1 MLDSP
6 KKAAA
11 MIPKWRVRH
20 WAAVE
25 EEVCIVEL
33 RRVDCGEG
41 AMQWAARAVEVLCID
56 AMGSFS
62 GGDAMQCAARA
73 VEVLCIDA
81 MGSFSGGGAM
91 QGEDSMEIE
100 RPVGEGLCS
109 RWG

>member
-1 MLDSP
+1 MQ
-6 KKAAA
+6 
-11 MIPKWRVRH
+11 
-20 WAAVE
+20 WA
-25 EEVCIVEL
+25 L
-33 RRVDCGEG
+33 GSYGGGG

-62 GGDAMQCAARA
+62 GGGAMQCAARA

>member
-1 MLDSP
+1 MVVEVLCID
-6 KKAAA
+6 A
-11 MIPKWRVRH
+11 MSSFS
-20 WAAVE
+20 
-25 EEVCIVEL
+25 
-33 RRVDCGEG
+33 GGG

-62 GGDAMQCAARA
+62 GGGAMQWA
-73 VEVLCIDA
+73 L
-81 MGSFSGGGAM
+81 GSYGGGGVM